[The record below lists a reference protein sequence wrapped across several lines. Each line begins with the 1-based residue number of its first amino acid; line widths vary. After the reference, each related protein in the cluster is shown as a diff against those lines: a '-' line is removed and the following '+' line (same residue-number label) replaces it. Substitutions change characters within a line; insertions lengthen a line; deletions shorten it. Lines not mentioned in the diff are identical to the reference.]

1 MAQQLIPGDLFP
13 NYVVN
18 TVDGTTLKVPEHF
31 SGQYSIL
38 LFYRG
43 YW

>member
-1 MAQQLIPGDLFP
+1 MAQQLTPGDLFP
-13 NYVVN
+13 DYVVN
-18 TVDGTTLKVPEHF
+18 TVYGTSLKVPEHF
-31 SGQYSIL
+31 SVRYSIL